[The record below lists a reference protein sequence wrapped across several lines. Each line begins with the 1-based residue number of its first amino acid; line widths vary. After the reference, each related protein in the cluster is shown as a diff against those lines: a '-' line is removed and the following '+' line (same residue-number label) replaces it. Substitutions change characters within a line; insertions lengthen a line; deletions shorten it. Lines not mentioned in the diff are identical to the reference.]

1 MTKKES
7 KISYKDWLQQSS
19 VRVGRIFFSLSLIY
33 ALTIVLYDA
42 FQLITPDMLLIRWI
56 AVAVFVVVTALLW
69 FAARAKAQ
77 NEAYYSRLLYGY
89 VLLSVLFASI
99 NVYIQRG
106 MASKA
111 VILYVVP
118 ILVAAF
124 LLRRVA
130 VFTAT
135 IIAAAAYV
143 LSSIWYAINHP
154 SEGYKIELY
163 GEVGFYAALLFVVA
177 YLAWDVIR
185 SKNADDS

>member
-1 MTKKES
+1 MKKNQQ
-7 KISYKDWLQQSS
+7 KLTYKTWLQQSS
-19 VRVGRIFFSLSLIY
+19 VRVGRIFFALSLIY
-33 ALTIVLYDA
+33 AVTIVLYDA

-56 AVAVFVVVTALLW
+56 AVAGFVIVTALLW
-69 FAARAKAQ
+69 FAARAKPQ
-77 NEAYYSRLLYGY
+77 SELFYSRLIYGY
-89 VLLSVLFASI
+89 VLLSIVFASV

-106 MASKA
+106 MASRA

-118 ILVAAF
+118 ILVASF

-130 VFTAT
+130 VFAAT
-135 IIAAAAYV
+135 IIAGTAYV
-143 LSSIWYAINHP
+143 LSSVWYAINNP

-163 GEVGFYAALLFVVA
+163 GEVGFYTALLFVVA